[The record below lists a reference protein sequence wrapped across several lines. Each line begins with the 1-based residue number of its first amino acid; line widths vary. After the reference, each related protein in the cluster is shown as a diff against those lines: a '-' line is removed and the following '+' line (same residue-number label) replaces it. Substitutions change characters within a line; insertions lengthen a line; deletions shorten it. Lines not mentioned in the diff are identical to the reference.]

1 MGNVKLMS
9 RLLLVLALI
18 SVLPLAACSV
28 QEKSEGDDKNVQ
40 IQTPFGDLKVRTG
53 VEAKDVGLKLYPGST
68 PREPSG
74 DDKHSANVQLG
85 NDRFG
90 LKVVAAEY
98 ESKDAPE
105 KVLDF
110 YRKELKSYGAVL
122 ECKDVSGKNRLES
135 FDVDDDT
142 ELKCDGGSERG
153 DGIELKAGSP
163 DRQRIVS
170 VHPNGT
176 GSRFALV
183 YIQKHGR
190 EKI

>member
-1 MGNVKLMS
+1 MGNVKLMTGS
-9 RLLLVLALI
+9 LLVIALI

-53 VEAKDVGLKLYPGST
+53 VEAKDVGLELYPGST
-68 PREPSG
+68 PRQPRG
-74 DDKHSANVQLG
+74 DDKHSANVQIG

-98 ESKDAPE
+98 DSKDAPE

-110 YRKELKSYGAVL
+110 YRKELKSYGAVT
-122 ECKDVSGKNRLES
+122 ECKGTQGDTSFESLDVG
-135 FDVDDDT
+135 DDQD
-142 ELKCDGGSERG
+142 LKCNEAKKG
-153 DGIELKAGSP
+153 DAVELKAGTS

>member
-1 MGNVKLMS
+1 MGNVKFMS
-9 RLLLVLALI
+9 RLLLVVALLAA
-18 SVLPLAACSV
+18 LPLTACSV
-28 QEKSEGDDKNVQ
+28 QEKSEGDNKNVQ
-40 IQTPFGDLKVRTG
+40 IETPFGDLKVRTG
-53 VEAKDVGLKLYPGST
+53 VDAKDVGLKLYPGAT

-98 ESKDAPE
+98 ESTDAPE

-110 YRKELKSYGAVL
+110 YRKELKSYGAIT
-122 ECKDVSGKNRLES
+122 ECKGTRGDTSLES
-135 FDVDDDT
+135 LDVDDDQD
-142 ELKCDGGSERG
+142 LKCDEAKKG
-153 DGIELKAGSP
+153 DGVELKAGTS

-190 EKI
+190 QKI

>member
-1 MGNVKLMS
+1 MGNVKFMS
-9 RLLLVLALI
+9 RLLLVIALV

-40 IQTPFGDLKVRTG
+40 IQTPFGDLKVKTG
-53 VEAKDVGLKLYPGST
+53 VEAKDVGLKLYPGAT

-74 DDKHSANVQLG
+74 DDKHSVNVQLG

-90 LKVVAAEY
+90 LKVLAAEY
-98 ESKDAPE
+98 DSKDAPE

-110 YRKELKSYGAVL
+110 YRKELKSYGAIT
-122 ECKDVSGKNRLES
+122 ECKGTQGNTSLES
-135 FDVDDDT
+135 LDVDDDQD
-142 ELKCDGGSERG
+142 LKCDEAKKG
-153 DGIELKAGSP
+153 DGVELKAGTS

>member
-1 MGNVKLMS
+1 MGNAKFMS
-9 RLLLVLALI
+9 RLLLVIALLAA
-18 SVLPLAACSV
+18 LPLTACSV
-28 QEKSEGDDKNVQ
+28 QEKSEGDNKNVQ
-40 IQTPFGDLKVRTG
+40 IETPFGDLKVRTG
-53 VEAKDVGLKLYPGST
+53 VDAKDVGLKLYPGAT

-98 ESKDAPE
+98 ESTDAPE

-110 YRKELKSYGAVL
+110 YRKELKSYGAIT
-122 ECKDVSGKNRLES
+122 ECKGTRGDTSLES
-135 FDVDDDT
+135 LDVDDDQD
-142 ELKCDGGSERG
+142 LKCDEAKKG
-153 DGIELKAGSP
+153 DGVELKAGTS

>member
-1 MGNVKLMS
+1 MGNVKFMS
-9 RLLLVLALI
+9 RLLLVIALV
-18 SVLPLAACSV
+18 SFLPLSACSV
-28 QEKSEGDDKNVQ
+28 QEKSEGDNKNVQ
-40 IQTPFGDLKVRTG
+40 IETPFGDLKVRTG
-53 VEAKDVGLKLYPGST
+53 AEAKDIGLKLYPGST
-68 PREPSG
+68 PREPSR
-74 DDKHSANVQLG
+74 DDKHSANVQIG

-98 ESKDAPE
+98 DSKDTPE

-110 YRKELKSYGAVL
+110 YRKELKSYGTVV
-122 ECKDVSGKNRLES
+122 ECKGTNGGRSLES
-135 FDVDDDT
+135 LDVGDDLD
-142 ELKCDGGSERG
+142 LKCEGGEKG
-153 DGIELKAGSP
+153 DAVELKAGTS

-190 EKI
+190 ERI

>member
-1 MGNVKLMS
+1 MGNVNFVS
-9 RLLLVLALI
+9 RFLLIVALV
-18 SVLPLAACSV
+18 SVLPLSACSV

-53 VEAKDVGLKLYPGST
+53 VEAKDVGLRLYPGAT

-105 KVLDF
+105 KILDF
-110 YRKELKSYGAVL
+110 YRKELKSYGAIT
-122 ECKDVSGKNRLES
+122 ECKGTQGGTSLES
-135 FDVDDDT
+135 LDVDDDQD
-142 ELKCDGGSERG
+142 LKCDEAKKG
-153 DGIELKAGSP
+153 DGVELKAGTS
-163 DRQRIVS
+163 DRQRIVA

>member
-1 MGNVKLMS
+1 
-9 RLLLVLALI
+9 LLLVIALV

-40 IQTPFGDLKVRTG
+40 IQTPFGDLKVKTG
-53 VEAKDVGLKLYPGST
+53 VEAKDVGLKLYPGAT

-90 LKVVAAEY
+90 LKVLAAEY
-98 ESKDAPE
+98 DSKDAPE

-110 YRKELKSYGAVL
+110 YRKELKSYGAIT
-122 ECKDVSGKNRLES
+122 ECKGTQGNTSLES
-135 FDVDDDT
+135 LDVDDDQD
-142 ELKCDGGSERG
+142 LKCDEAKKG
-153 DGIELKAGSP
+153 DGVELKAGTS